1 MAGAED
7 INMKLAEALILRAD
21 HQKRLEQLKQR
32 LIRAAKVQEGDKPPE
47 EPSALLAEV
56 ERTAEA
62 LLSLIQ
68 RINRTNAATPFD
80 DGRLSD
86 ALGRRDVLILR
97 RTLYNDP
104 AQAAAIQQTAY
115 SKSEVRFKSTVDVAE
130 LQGRADDLARQVREL
145 DARIQAMNW
154 QVELP
159 E

>member
-1 MAGAED
+1 MAGAKEVK
-7 INMKLAEALILRAD
+7 MKLAEALILRAD

-56 ERTAEA
+56 ERTADA

-68 RINRTNAATPFD
+68 RINGTNAATPFD

-97 RTLYNDP
+97 RTLYNDL
-104 AQAAAIQQTAY
+104 AQAAVIQQTAY

-154 QVELP
+154 QVELL

>member
-1 MAGAED
+1 
-7 INMKLAEALILRAD
+7 MKLAEALILRAD

-32 LIRAAKVQEGDKPPE
+32 MLRAAKVQEGDSPPE
-47 EPSALLAEV
+47 DPAALLSEA
-56 ERTAEA
+56 ERTAGE
-62 LLSLIQ
+62 LLSLIR

-86 ALGRRDVLILR
+86 ALARRDVLKLR
-97 RTLYNDP
+97 RVLYTDL
-104 AQAAAIQQTAY
+104 AQAAVIQQTAY
-115 SKSEVRFKSTVDVAE
+115 TKSEVRFKSTVDVAE
-130 LQGRADDLARQVREL
+130 LQGRADDLAREVREL

>member
-1 MAGAED
+1 
-7 INMKLAEALILRAD
+7 MKLAEALILRAD
-21 HQKRLEQLKQR
+21 HQKRMEQLKQR

-68 RINRTNAATPFD
+68 RINRTNAATAFD
-80 DGRLSD
+80 EGRLSD

-97 RTLYNDP
+97 RTLYNDL
-104 AQAAAIQQTAY
+104 AQAAVIQQTAY

-145 DARIQAMNW
+145 DARIQGMNW